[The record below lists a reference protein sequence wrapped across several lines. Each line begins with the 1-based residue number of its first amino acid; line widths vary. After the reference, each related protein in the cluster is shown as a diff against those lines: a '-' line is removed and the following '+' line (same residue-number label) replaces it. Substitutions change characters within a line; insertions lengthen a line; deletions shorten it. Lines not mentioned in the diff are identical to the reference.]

1 MQNKRK
7 TNDGF
12 LSILCP
18 CIKIVIFVM
27 SFNIFDAKNRIIKHL
42 KILFFDLWF
51 CFAVAVSDA
60 IRCFF
65 FDILFVQFLIYL
77 PVLAVSVAIN

>member
-18 CIKIVIFVM
+18 CNKIVIFVM

-51 CFAVAVSDA
+51 CFAAAASEA
-60 IRCFF
+60 IRWFVLTFC
-65 FDILFVQFLIYL
+65 LFSF
-77 PVLAVSVAIN
+77 

>member
-18 CIKIVIFVM
+18 RIKIVIFVM
-27 SFNIFDAKNRIIKHL
+27 SFNIFDAKNRLIKHL
-42 KILFFDLWF
+42 KILFFDLWI
-51 CFAVAVSDA
+51 CFAVVASDA
-60 IRCFF
+60 VRC
-65 FDILFVQFLIYL
+65 LFVQFLIFCLYWLFQL
-77 PVLAVSVAIN
+77 P

>member
-12 LSILCP
+12 LCILCP

-42 KILFFDLWF
+42 KIFFFDLWF
-51 CFAVAVSDA
+51 CFAVGASDA
-60 IRCFF
+60 IRCIFLTF
-65 FDILFVQFLIYL
+65 CLFSF
-77 PVLAVSVAIN
+77 